1 MEFWTHW
8 EFCWYGRN
16 FDLRKHR
23 EYLYRLF
30 DVLPQQAEC
39 EMKPIQVRV
48 YIQQRF
54 HDRNANIEQIK
65 IGRTYVCDLLHLVF
79 LRGAPMVCSE
89 EEKPNLISI
98 WMINLLKT
106 TQMRNLVEK
115 RDW

>member
-1 MEFWTHW
+1 
-8 EFCWYGRN
+8 
-16 FDLRKHR
+16 
-23 EYLYRLF
+23 
-30 DVLPQQAEC
+30 
-39 EMKPIQVRV
+39 MKAIQVRV

-65 IGRTYVCDLLHLVF
+65 IGRAYVSDLLHLVF
-79 LRGAPMVCSE
+79 LRGAPMVCRE

-115 RDW
+115 RDC